1 MTASS
6 PAAAGEFAAGSDSVA
21 TRPLAGASES
31 AAPSDGWTDAGGG
44 DAGVG
49 SGSASDAEDARDAGV
64 ARDEAPVAEPGEETG
79 TSALTAARSMT
90 PRLTVSAGD
99 RNRDPSHRKM

>member
-1 MTASS
+1 
-6 PAAAGEFAAGSDSVA
+6 VA

-49 SGSASDAEDARDAGV
+49 SVSASDAEDARVAGETLRHLDVADASV
-64 ARDEAPVAEPGEETG
+64 PA
-79 TSALTAARSMT
+79 ALF
-90 PRLTVSAGD
+90 
-99 RNRDPSHRKM
+99 